1 MIRKLEE
8 GSMSMCYFKWEFKE
22 VPQKKRRK
30 TINIKHRLFPDVG
43 DDMKNDMTVQVF
55 SMPKCIFSMIR

>member
-1 MIRKLEE
+1 
-8 GSMSMCYFKWEFKE
+8 MSMCYFKWEFKE
-22 VPQKKRRK
+22 VPQKKRSK

>member
-1 MIRKLEE
+1 
-8 GSMSMCYFKWEFKE
+8 MSMCYFKWEFKE